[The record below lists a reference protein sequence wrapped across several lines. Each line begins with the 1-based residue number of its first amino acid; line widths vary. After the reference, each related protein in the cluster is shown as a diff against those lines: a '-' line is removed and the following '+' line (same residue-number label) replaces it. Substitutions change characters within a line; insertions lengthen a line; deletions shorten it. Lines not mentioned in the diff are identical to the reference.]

1 MPSINTNTLK
11 LFVSLVEIVGSQKCN
26 SLSTLLAP
34 GNNTIDNIDYED
46 ETEGND
52 YADTIDKGVFISKVG
67 LVESEDISTPSY
79 LFFNEKVNVVTP
91 DAPMLEGNYP

>member
-1 MPSINTNTLK
+1 M
-11 LFVSLVEIVGSQKCN
+11 VGSQKCN

-34 GNNTIDNIDYED
+34 GINTIEDIYYVD
-46 ETEGND
+46 ETEGKD
-52 YADTIDKGVFISKVG
+52 YAATIDKGVFISNVG

-91 DAPMLEGNYP
+91 DAPILDGNYP